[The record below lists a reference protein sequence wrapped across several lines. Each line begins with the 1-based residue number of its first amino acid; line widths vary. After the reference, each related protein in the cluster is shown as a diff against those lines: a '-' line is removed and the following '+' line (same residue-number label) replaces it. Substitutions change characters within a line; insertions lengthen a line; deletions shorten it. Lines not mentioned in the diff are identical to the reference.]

1 MLWIH
6 HNMET
11 RENRNDRPDLLLCVT
26 QYYILFLLI
35 MLYTIYYIYI
45 ISLIEDYKELN
56 TQLAKVYSYIFDRV
70 GLKYKRLSPEA
81 QQSFL

>member
-1 MLWIH
+1 MYAMIH

-35 MLYTIYYIYI
+35 ILYTIYVLYI
-45 ISLIEDYKELN
+45 ISLIEDYIN
-56 TQLAKVYSYIFDRV
+56 KVF
-70 GLKYKRLSPEA
+70 
-81 QQSFL
+81 